1 MKKQLTQNDKI
12 KVFEQLVE
20 RDGGF
25 RCFYCKKSFD
35 EKTSILEHLNN
46 NRNDNRLDNLVLS
59 CQSCNIKKIDVTT
72 LQDLAYEKLEMNE
85 NKIFVREKDLK
96 KIASEKS
103 QEGSKEIDINIK
115 NSDITKKF
123 ISDRVDLGGFVEF
136 KDALD
141 SCVYFCK
148 TITGHGSHQSVRNY
162 IAALTS
168 SVSPFEIIKNEHKK
182 KIIVRRN

>member
-1 MKKQLTQNDKI
+1 VLPIKQPI
-12 KVFEQLVE
+12 KF
-20 RDGGF
+20 
-25 RCFYCKKSFD
+25 
-35 EKTSILEHLNN
+35 
-46 NRNDNRLDNLVLS
+46 
-59 CQSCNIKKIDVTT
+59 
-72 LQDLAYEKLEMNE
+72 LAPG
-85 NKIFVREKDLK
+85 
-96 KIASEKS
+96 KS

-168 SVSPFEIIKNEHKK
+168 SVSPFEIIKNEQKK
-182 KIIVRRN
+182 EDYCETELRFVEKLHGFVTDDEEKFHGCQGIRVF